1 MFFAIL
7 CYSIIV
13 KYLIPFNKH
22 PRRNLPKHISNKR
35 TESDFVLAFGRVYY
49 QELSDQM
56 SDQHQSFEI
65 ARELHIPGLGI
76 ADIISVFTTSHNTIL
91 HAFEM
96 KIKDW
101 RRALSQAYRYK
112 YYADVSIVVM
122 PPGEA
127 IKAKQSLSLFHA
139 INVGLWAFDAENK
152 VIERIYDPNKDKP
165 ISATAYNKAL
175 TILAQQFKSL
185 PVS

>member
-1 MFFAIL
+1 MFFSIL
-7 CYSIIV
+7 CYPILM

-35 TESDFVLAFGRVYY
+35 TESDFVLAFGRVYH
-49 QELSDQM
+49 QELSAQM
-56 SDQHQSFEI
+56 AVQQHSFEI
-65 ARELHIPGLGI
+65 ARELQIPGLGI
-76 ADIISVFTTSHNTIL
+76 ADVVSVFTKSHNTIL

-101 RRALSQAYRYK
+101 RKALAQAYRYK
-112 YYADVSIVVM
+112 YYADAAIVVM
-122 PPGEA
+122 PPREA
-127 IKAKQSLSLFHA
+127 IKAKQSLSVFRA
-139 INVGLWAFDAENK
+139 INVGLWAFDAEK
-152 VIERIYDPNKDKP
+152 KTIEKIFDPEKDNP

-175 TILAQQFKSL
+175 TILAQQLKSL

>member
-1 MFFAIL
+1 MFFSIL
-7 CYSIIV
+7 CYYIVV

-22 PRRNLPKHISNKR
+22 PRRNLPKHISKKR
-35 TESDFVLAFGRVYY
+35 TESDFVLAFGRTYH
-49 QELSDQM
+49 QELSNQI
-56 SDQHQSFEI
+56 SEQCQSFEI

-76 ADIISVFTTSHNTIL
+76 ADIVSVFTTSRKTIL

-101 RRALSQAYRYK
+101 RKAIAQAYRYK
-112 YYADVSIVVM
+112 YYADAAIVVM

-127 IKAKQSLSLFHA
+127 IKAKQSLFLFHA

-165 ISATAYNKAL
+165 ISAAAYNKAL
-175 TILAQQFKSL
+175 TILAQQLKSL